1 MEAATAPPPA
11 SEDAPAPP
19 ADAPTDQQ
27 PTDEGPDEQPRG
39 RSNPILEFLEA
50 NGPAVGGEIAAATG
64 RATGNVTT
72 RLRQMEADGRV
83 RRTGRSLPMGRGGP
97 QIEWALADGSPAP
110 DSIDAPTPSGV
121 TAARVRQELAELIR
135 AEDLEQLLEVYCEG
149 VSLAEATAETL
160 ACVLRVRRAIEL
172 LAEGS
177 E

>member
-1 MEAATAPPPA
+1 
-11 SEDAPAPP
+11 
-19 ADAPTDQQ
+19 
-27 PTDEGPDEQPRG
+27 
-39 RSNPILEFLEA
+39 
-50 NGPAVGGEIAAATG
+50 
-64 RATGNVTT
+64 
-72 RLRQMEADGRV
+72 
-83 RRTGRSLPMGRGGP
+83 
-97 QIEWALADGSPAP
+97 
-110 DSIDAPTPSGV
+110 V